1 MALLLN
7 GAGASAADP
16 ILKGLGVEVGADA
29 SSMNLAQVNDAA
41 IDAAGGFPV
50 TSSVRSLLSPAP
62 SIVTRGNN
70 ASYDDTTKRV
80 NIGTTTGLGAGDLLY
95 LSHASITDG
104 RYRIINVDADGQ
116 RVLLAQNPFDGGGIK
131 TGIAF
136 QVAWRYLFTAGTS
149 PSASSPAGAINYWKF
164 DGEDDV
170 QNKTQQQDL
179 FYIRDAPTGAAFIAI
194 DGKPYDG
201 SGTTGD
207 NTPTLD
213 LLPAWASKGGVSH
226 VTLANH
232 SVQGR
237 NDFLFGDNTVTER
250 LLATALGSGLKLS
263 AGDGAKYGRLLLR
276 SLTSATFERA
286 VDIAITL
293 DTTGP
298 QITLFLNGA

>member
-29 SSMNLAQVNDAA
+29 ATMNLAQVNDAA
-41 IDAAGGFPV
+41 VDPSGGFPV
-50 TSSVRSLLSPAP
+50 ANSVRALLSPAP

-80 NIGTTTGLGAGDLLY
+80 NIGNTTGLSAGDLIY

-116 RVLLAQNPFDGGGIK
+116 RVLLALNPFDGGGNVS
-131 TGIAF
+131 GVAF
-136 QVAWRYLFTAGTS
+136 QVAWRYTFTAGTA
-149 PSASSPAGAINYWKF
+149 PSASSPAGTVNFWKF
-164 DGEDDV
+164 DGEDDI
-170 QNKTQQQDL
+170 QNKTQQQDS
-179 FYIRDAPTGAAFIAI
+179 FYVRDAPAGAAFIAI
-194 DGKPYDG
+194 DGKAFDG
-201 SGTTGD
+201 AATTGD

-213 LLPAWASKGGVSH
+213 ILPAWANKGGVSH
-226 VTLANH
+226 IALANH
-232 SVQGR
+232 STQLR
-237 NDFLFGDNTVTER
+237 NDFLFGDNTVSEKP
-250 LLATALGSGLKLS
+250 LATVLGGGLKLS

-276 SLTSATFERA
+276 SLSGAAVERA

-298 QITLFLNGA
+298 QISLFLNGA